1 MRSVFARRFANNRFP
16 YIAAPGTP
24 EAILSVCDLGLNL
37 VEKVQCKLSSLS
49 VTSSRSNRRISDCGS
64 CGAGSLTLNPTT
76 PKRVKVVEDHVCG
89 WMNNRRRDGGARVW
103 NT

>member
-1 MRSVFARRFANNRFP
+1 MKSVIVRQFANSIFP

-49 VTSSRSNRRISDCGS
+49 VTSSRSNRRISDCGKLW
-64 CGAGSLTLNPTT
+64 CGLANSEPHYSE
-76 PKRVKVVEDHVCG
+76 KSYS
-89 WMNNRRRDGGARVW
+89 
-103 NT
+103 